1 MREGKARQGHGK
13 PRQSKGS
20 QGNGKAGLGQGK
32 AEGAKG
38 HGKPRQSKAEQGKL
52 GHVMSCLARGVS
64 PLYRKNKETHL
75 IQGIAR
81 GANATAR

>member
-38 HGKPRQSKAEQGKL
+38 HGTPRQSKASL
-52 GHVMSCLARGVS
+52 AMSCLALPGESLLSMERI
-64 PLYRKNKETHL
+64 RRL
-75 IQGIAR
+75 ISFIKRMREGKA
-81 GANATAR
+81 